1 MKVGMS
7 ELNIELRIEKTID
20 GNIEQLLGKLSQKGA
35 FVKWDTENRADKS
48 SCEIVLTRNGVVK
61 SIVAMPKKI
70 AEQAKQD
77 GLLKRC
83 NNSDDW
89 QLSRKGAR
97 ALRAVRSAGG
107 GVNLAATGQQNARP
121 LGPAAGTKTKDTCA
135 DTTKCQINDA
145 ESPLAWL
152 RRRKGKDGAPMLS
165 EAQFNAGEK
174 LRADFWLGQMTPRVT
189 ANWSATSTG
198 RSSRRRGARAAA
210 QITDS
215 TLAARQRIR
224 KALEAVGP
232 ELSGVLID
240 VCCHLKGLEMAERAA
255 GWPKRSGKILLQK
268 SLSALSRH
276 YGMTSDFAPHLGK
289 SGIIGHWGTD
299 GYRPLF
305 DDE

>member
-1 MKVGMS
+1 MN
-7 ELNIELRIEKTID
+7 ELNIELGSVKYINGDIK
-20 GNIEQLLGKLSQKGA
+20 QLLGKLSQKGA
-35 FVKWDTENRADKS
+35 FVKWDTETRAGKS
-48 SCEIVLTRNGVVK
+48 RCEVVLTHNGVVK

-70 AEQAKQD
+70 AVQAKQD

-83 NNSDDW
+83 NNSNDW
-89 QLSRKGAR
+89 RLSKKGAR
-97 ALRAVRSAGG
+97 ALRAVRSAGAG
-107 GVNLAATGQQNARP
+107 GNAAVVPQKSARP
-121 LGPAAGTKTKDTCA
+121 IENTAGTKSKDTCA
-135 DTTKCQINDA
+135 GTTKCLINDA

-152 RRRKGKDGAPMLS
+152 RRRKGKDGTPMLS

-189 ANWSATSTG
+189 ANWSITSAG
-198 RSSRRRGARAAA
+198 RSSRRSGARSAAH
-210 QITDS
+210 ITERAL
-215 TLAARQRIR
+215 TARQRIR